1 MSFLGTD
8 KYCSIYQVIF
18 KACRAYPHTNRRKIY
33 QIDRLTVKNTVVCSV
48 AFKMVELVN
57 SRVRRLKGAFLPT

>member
-18 KACRAYPHTNRRKIY
+18 KAWREYQHT
-33 QIDRLTVKNTVVCSV
+33 TVEK
-48 AFKMVELVN
+48 FIK
-57 SRVRRLKGAFLPT
+57 